1 MGERETFWLCAAVLL
16 EKRKQKFCREK
27 IGVLRCSTD
36 NLRTIRQPFPSQRP
50 LCVFGELPQVLCIQN
65 IMNNVIDSFL
75 DSSSFATTSC
85 VPSTP
90 FDGTTSTPWTTRPHA
105 LSLLRRTTLHRGIEG
120 RSDRRNHEHRSRSKA
135 GNRGRSTSR
144 CSKSKTPSSSISSA
158 PGFPIRPPSVPQ
170 LVQSHESHSGVLPAA
185 RRQSFDACLFGY
197 DAM

>member
-1 MGERETFWLCAAVLL
+1 MKEKHFGCVQPCCRKKENKSFVERKLV
-16 EKRKQKFCREK
+16 FC
-27 IGVLRCSTD
+27 GVLQIICGQFGSLSLL
-36 NLRTIRQPFPSQRP
+36 NVL
-50 LCVFGELPQVLCIQN
+50 FGELPQVLCIQN
-65 IMNNVIDSFL
+65 IMNNVIGSFL
-75 DSSSFATTSC
+75 DSSSFATSSC
-85 VPSTP
+85 GSTIPSG
-90 FDGTTSTPWTTRPHA
+90 GTTSTPWTTRPHA